1 MIRHGSKVADTNVI
15 KLSSARRMSI
25 WDQLHNAPEAEAR
38 VLARELPLKEQL
50 RASVARKEKAM
61 TEAEAVQDYK
71 IQVVRERAELA
82 PVVPEDKM
90 QILGDV
96 IAPGLTPTQLEVF
109 ALACNR
115 TRLDPFA
122 KQICAVIRWDSELQ
136 RNKMTVQTT
145 IDGFRVIAERT
156 GKYAGRKPFEWCG
169 PDGVWVEVWL
179 KKEPPAAARARVLR
193 RDFPEPLTAIARYK
207 AYVATKQGGAPTY
220 MWQKMDAEQLA
231 KCAEALALRTAF
243 PQELSGL
250 YTEDELEQAGMTDA
264 AVLPETP
271 PNTVPASVTSS
282 VTAPSKSTPPPPPAA
297 KPKSSPGTTPAEP
310 CFSRLF
316 PIKQWA
322 RKPMSSADAETL
334 RDYIAWCEGVIAD
347 RSRNA
352 LHNDARASMKLAE
365 DAYDKLVGREMDKAG
380 APARED
386 TTERMTLEERQ
397 GAISDAINDSLDDV
411 YARTRGNPN
420 DDFPESWRGR

>member
-1 MIRHGSKVADTNVI
+1 MIRHGSKVADTNVV

-25 WDQLHNAPEAEAR
+25 WDQIQSSDDTRAR
-38 VLARELPLKEQL
+38 VLAQELPLKEQL
-50 RASVARKEKAM
+50 RASVARKERAM
-61 TEAEAVQDYK
+61 TEAAAP
-71 IQVVRERAELA
+71 IARIASTELTMT
-82 PVVPEDKM
+82 VPQDKM

-96 IAPGLTPTQLEVF
+96 IAPGLTPEQLEVF

-193 RDFPEPLTAIARYK
+193 KDFPEPLAAIARYK
-207 AYVATKQGGAPTY
+207 AYVATKSGGSPTY

-243 PQELSGL
+243 PQELGGL
-250 YTEDELEQAGMTDA
+250 YTEDELEQAGMTE
-264 AVLPETP
+264 AVVPAPPARTVEAKVEQPKPEPKKPEPKPQAKPET
-271 PNTVPASVTSS
+271 ASPSS
-282 VTAPSKSTPPPPPAA
+282 
-297 KPKSSPGTTPAEP
+297 PAEP
-310 CFSRLF
+310 CFARSF
-316 PIKQWA
+316 PIKAWSG
-322 RKPMSSADAETL
+322 KPMRSADAETI
-334 RDYIAWCEGVIAD
+334 RDYIAYCEGVLGD
-347 RSRNA
+347 RNRSA
-352 LHNDARASMKLAE
+352 LHKSARASMAQAE
-365 DAYDKLVGREMDKAG
+365 AVYNDIIAKEG
-380 APARED
+380 AAAEVVPPD
-386 TTERMTLEERQ
+386 LEEKTTPMMDVDGLNQELDRVY
-397 GAISDAINDSLDDV
+397 DA
-411 YARTRGNPN
+411 TR
-420 DDFPESWRGR
+420 DDFPQSWRGQ

>member
-1 MIRHGSKVADTNVI
+1 MIRHGSKVADTNVV

-25 WDQLHNAPEAEAR
+25 WDQIQSTDDTRAR

-50 RASVARKEKAM
+50 QASVERKARM
-61 TEAEAVQDYK
+61 NEAAIARVTP
-71 IQVVRERAELA
+71 AEMVLT
-82 PVVPEDKM
+82 VPEDKM

-96 IAPGLTPTQLEVF
+96 IAPGLSKEQLEVF

-193 RDFPEPLTAIARYK
+193 KDFPEPLAAIARYK
-207 AYVATKQGGAPTY
+207 AYVATKSGGAPTY
-220 MWQKMDAEQLA
+220 MWTKMDAEQLA

-243 PQELSGL
+243 PQELGGL
-250 YTEDELEQAGMTDA
+250 YTEDELEQAGMTEA
-264 AVLPETP
+264 GHV
-271 PNTVPASVTSS
+271 VPAPPARTVEAKVEQPKAPVANATPASAPPAQAK
-282 VTAPSKSTPPPPPAA
+282 TAPP
-297 KPKSSPGTTPAEP
+297 SSPAEP
-310 CFSRLF
+310 CFARSF
-316 PIKQWA
+316 PIKAWSG
-322 RKPMSSADAETL
+322 KPMRSADAETI
-334 RDYIAWCEGVIAD
+334 RDYIAYCEGVLGD
-347 RSRNA
+347 RNRSG
-352 LHNDARASMKLAE
+352 LHKSARASMAQAE
-365 DAYDKLVGREMDKAG
+365 VVYGEIIAKEG
-380 APARED
+380 AEVVPPD
-386 TTERMTLEERQ
+386 LEEKTTPMMDVDGLNQELDRVY
-397 GAISDAINDSLDDV
+397 DA
-411 YARTRGNPN
+411 TR
-420 DDFPESWRGR
+420 DDFPQSWRGQ